1 MGMRSVFYRNL
12 EPSAREHGISAI
24 NFAIVLLVLAS
35 FLTFSLETEPA
46 ISRDLRLTLSGFN
59 ILIVSVFA
67 IEYVIRVWIAGEN
80 PEYRGWRGRLK
91 YMFSPFALAD
101 LAK

>member
-67 IEYVIRVWIAGEN
+67 MVFE
-80 PEYRGWRGRLK
+80 RLLRDSMK
-91 YMFSPFALAD
+91 RASKMTGSVLGDSTQDF
-101 LAK
+101 